1 MKVLYD
7 VRWANRIGRE
17 LCAVIREDRSE
28 ALVADGIGQPSS
40 PEMYV
45 IRGADAFIVAEGKT
59 GECESQVFDW
69 TSRGLRTWH
78 VTDVFYT
85 GIGRAPFRPFMVRIG
100 KAMSRSR

>member
-7 VRWANRIGRE
+7 VRWASRIGRE
-17 LCAVIREDRSE
+17 LCAAIREGRSE

-40 PEMYV
+40 PEMQNV
-45 IRGADAFIVAEGKT
+45 RGADAVRGAEGKT
-59 GECESQVFDW
+59 GERESQVLDW

-78 VTDVFYT
+78 VTDVFHT
-85 GIGRAPFRPFMVRIG
+85 GIGRAPFRPFMVRVG